1 MHFLN
6 DITIL
11 SSNREKNWAC
21 FFTFFQP
28 NPIAYL
34 YSDSRKFDF
43 EFSQSVNHWICQYDD
58 FFSFKLFLNR
68 LYLVTNIGFLLFP
81 ASIHHADNL
90 TTVNKFN
97 KTVVIFSVFLDECV
111 YFLTNSESLINYFK
125 KNSLKFFRW
134 RRSLYGSFKQLL
146 WRRY

>member
-1 MHFLN
+1 MCAFQFRIIRHSVSLFRIPENSISSSRNPL
-6 DITIL
+6 IIEFVSTTI
-11 SSNREKNWAC
+11 
-21 FFTFFQP
+21 F
-28 NPIAYL
+28 
-34 YSDSRKFDF
+34 
-43 EFSQSVNHWICQYDD
+43 
-58 FFSFKLFLNR
+58 FKLFLNR
-68 LYLVTNIGFLLFP
+68 LYLVTNIGFFLLFP

-111 YFLTNSESLINYFK
+111 YFLTNSESLIRYLK